1 MAKITTITN
10 PLTGQPAQVDQLDH
24 TAQQIDDAI
33 ARALPGGGIDTLLA
47 GKAPAGYGLGTTPKK
62 ITDWNAANVCGW
74 YNCDSDASNSPDS
87 NFGWFGLTYTTGNPE
102 IFVQDVFAIANIDK
116 YYHCRRMYYPGTG
129 NGTPWEW
136 VDPLL
141 HEGVEYR
148 TTERFRGSP
157 VYTKTINLSTWPGDG
172 VITSLGSD
180 NVRMF
185 TEAFL
190 TTRMGVV
197 NQGKSSFGLN
207 FEVAPSA
214 NYLGGSSSDMT
225 GVVKTYGTD
234 AWGGTKILIVKY
246 IKSA

>member
-1 MAKITTITN
+1 MAQIVTITN

-24 TAQQIDDAI
+24 TAQEIDDAI
-33 ARALPGGGIDTLLA
+33 VRALPGGEIDTLLS
-47 GKAPAGYGLGTTPKK
+47 GKAPAGYGLGMNANTSIYDADNITAFGFYTAKTNTPTNDWCAILNIPYWQNRATQFSTLCEALSANKYSYCKREK
-62 ITDWNAANVCGW
+62 IDGIW
-74 YNCDSDASNSPDS
+74 
-87 NFGWFGLTYTTGNPE
+87 
-102 IFVQDVFAIANIDK
+102 K
-116 YYHCRRMYYPGTG
+116 
-129 NGTPWEW
+129 PWEW
-136 VDPLL
+136 VNPRMEL
-141 HEGVEYR
+141 GVEYR
-148 TTERFRGSP
+148 TTERFGGSP
-157 VYTKTINLSTWPGDG
+157 VYTKAIDLSTWPGDG

-180 NVRMF
+180 NVKMF

-225 GVVKTYGTD
+225 GVLKTYGTD

-246 IKSA
+246 TKSA